1 MSLFKGKEHDARED
15 FGYLAPNSY
24 YFDSACQ
31 TLRPSQVIEAQ
42 RAYFETFNACGG
54 RVSYPWGEK
63 VDEITEHARAGVL
76 NHFGLSA
83 KEYAVSFTQNT
94 TYGINLLLSQLP
106 AGKYARVVTSEIE
119 HNSVFLPTMTLAKR
133 LGIPRVVL
141 SRADDGALSYEP
153 ADLDR
158 AVVVVNARSNFGG
171 QALTNV
177 QQLVKDTHAKG
188 GIVIIDAAQAA
199 AHEPALLRGCGADAI
214 VASAHKMY
222 GPSLGVVAARIALLN
237 ELELSFVGGGMVRDV
252 EKNSF
257 LASIE
262 PHDKLEP
269 GLQNYSGIVG
279 FDAAMP
285 RLAAYEK
292 SGKEKELSVQLS
304 KSLAELPLTF
314 VTKEQSSIV
323 SFYSEKVDSHRL
335 ALLLAG
341 QGIMVRSG
349 YFCCHYYLQ
358 KVKQYPTLV
367 RFSLGAHN
375 TEEDIVHTVSTLKT
389 ILNNI

>member
-1 MSLFKGKEHDARED
+1 MSLFKAKVDARGD
-15 FGYLAPNSY
+15 FGYLASGSY

-31 TLRPSQVIEAQ
+31 TLRPSQVIEAE

-63 VDEITEHARAGVL
+63 VDEITERARTAML
-76 NHFGLSA
+76 THFGLSA
-83 KEYAVSFTQNT
+83 KEYALSFTLNT

-119 HNSVFLPTMTLAKR
+119 HNSVFLPTITAAKR

-141 SRADDGALSYEP
+141 SRADDGALRYEP
-153 ADLDR
+153 SDLER
-158 AVVVVNARSNFGG
+158 AVVVLNARSNFGG
-171 QALTNV
+171 QALHNV
-177 QQLVKDTHAKG
+177 REIVKDTHERG
-188 GIVIIDAAQAA
+188 GIVILDAAQAA
-199 AHEPALLRGCGADAI
+199 AHEPGLLRGCGADAI

-237 ELELSFVGGGMVRDV
+237 ELELSFIGGGMVRDV
-252 EKNSF
+252 EKDSF
-257 LASIE
+257 FASIE
-262 PHDKLEP
+262 PHDRLEP

-279 FDAAMP
+279 LDAALP

-292 SGKEKELSVQLS
+292 SGKEKELSAQLS
-304 KSLAELPLTF
+304 KSLAELPL
-314 VTKEQSSIV
+314 KLISSEPSSIV
-323 SFYSEKVDSHRL
+323 SFYSEKVDGHRL
-335 ALLLAG
+335 GLLLAG

-358 KVKQYPTLV
+358 KVKKYPPLV

-375 TEEDIVHTVSTLKT
+375 TEEDITHAVSILKT

>member
-1 MSLFKGKEHDARED
+1 MSLFKAKGDARED
-15 FGYLAPNSY
+15 FGYLAPNAY

-31 TLRPSQVIEAQ
+31 TLRPSQVIEAE
-42 RAYFETFNACGG
+42 RLYFETFNACGG

-76 NHFGLSA
+76 EHFGLST
-83 KEYAVSFTQNT
+83 KEYAVSFTLNT
-94 TYGINLLLSQLP
+94 TYGINLLLAQLP
-106 AGKYARVVTSEIE
+106 GGKYARVATSEIE

-133 LGIPRVVL
+133 LGIPRIVL
-141 SRADDGALSYEP
+141 SRAEDGALHYELG
-153 ADLDR
+153 DLER
-158 AVVVVNARSNFGG
+158 AVVVVNTRSNFGA

-177 QQLVKDTHAKG
+177 RELVKDAHAHG
-188 GIVIIDAAQAA
+188 GIVILDAAQAA

-252 EKNSF
+252 EKDSF
-257 LASIE
+257 LTSIE
-262 PHDKLEP
+262 PNDLLEP

-279 FDAAMP
+279 LDAAMP
-285 RLAAYEK
+285 RLAAYEA
-292 SGKEKELSVQLS
+292 SGAEAKLATQLS
-304 KSLAELPLTF
+304 KSLSELPL
-314 VTKEQSSIV
+314 KLINSEPSSIV
-323 SFYSEKVDSHRL
+323 SFYSDKVDSHRL
-335 ALLLAG
+335 GLLLAG

-358 KVKQYPTLV
+358 KLKKYPPLV

-375 TEEDIVHTVSTLKT
+375 TEEDITHAVATLKT

>member
-1 MSLFKGKEHDARED
+1 MQED
-15 FGYLAPNSY
+15 FTYLAPNSY

-31 TLRPSQVIEAQ
+31 TLRPSQVIDAQ

-63 VDEITEHARAGVL
+63 VDEITEHARAGML
-76 NHFGLSA
+76 AHFGLSA
-83 KEYAVSFTQNT
+83 KEYVVSFTQNT

-133 LGIPRVVL
+133 LGIPRVIL
-141 SRADDGALSYEP
+141 PREESGALRYEP
-153 ADLDR
+153 SDLER
-158 AVVVVNARSNFGG
+158 AIVVVNARSNFGA
-171 QALTNV
+171 QALINV
-177 QQLVKDTHAKG
+177 KQLVQDTHTKG
-188 GIVIIDAAQAA
+188 GIVILDAAQAA

-222 GPSLGVVAARIALLN
+222 GPSLGIVAARIALLN

-252 EKNSF
+252 EKDSF

-262 PHDKLEP
+262 PYDLLEP

-279 FDAAMP
+279 LDAALP
-285 RLAAYEK
+285 RLTVYEK
-292 SGKEKELSVQLS
+292 SGTEAKLAAQLMQ
-304 KSLAELPLTF
+304 SLGELPLTF
-314 VTKEQSSIV
+314 VTKSPSSIV
-323 SFYSEKVDSHRL
+323 SFYSDKVDSHRL
-335 ALLLAG
+335 GLLLAG

-358 KVKQYPTLV
+358 KLKKYPTLI

-375 TEEDIVHTVSTLKT
+375 TEEDVTHATSILKT